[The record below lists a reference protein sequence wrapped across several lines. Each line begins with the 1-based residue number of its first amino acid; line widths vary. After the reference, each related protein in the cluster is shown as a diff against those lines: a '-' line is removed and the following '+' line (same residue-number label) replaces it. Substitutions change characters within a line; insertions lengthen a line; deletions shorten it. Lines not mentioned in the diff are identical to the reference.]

1 MIRNNNQTSYH
12 YAVDDIEIVQ
22 GLPED
27 RNGWHAGDGN
37 GKGNRSTI
45 AIEICYSTGDKAK
58 FEKAQENAA
67 EFVAYK
73 LKQYNW
79 GIEKVYTHKHWSGK
93 HCPHRTLDE
102 YGWEYFLDLVEKYM
116 GKQAAPTGEMYRI
129 RKSWDDVKS
138 QIGAFTNLEN
148 AKKACKDG
156 YYVFDSK
163 GNVIFPEKEITVAP
177 PAPTKKSNLEIAKE
191 VIAGKWGNGQERK
204 NKLAAAGYDYNAVQ
218 AEVKKLLGQTEPAKP
233 VLKSNAEIAQEVMA
247 GKWGNGDARKK
258 ALEAAG
264 YNYAAVQAE
273 VQKLVKPEPPK
284 PVLKSNAEIAKE
296 IMAGKWGNG
305 DARRQALEAA
315 GYNYAAVQ
323 AEVQKLV
330 KPEPPKPVL
339 KSNAEIAKEVM
350 VGKWG
355 NGDARKKALEAAGYN
370 YAAVQAEVQKLV
382 GGNNAPKGYKVM
394 INTGALNVR
403 KGAGA
408 NYGVVKVVRQGQ
420 VYTIV
425 EEKSGWG
432 KLSDGSGWISLNYT
446 KRV

>member
-1 MIRNNNQTSYH
+1 MVPIKQNLVSADKYNIKCPYEMKAEGITVHNTANNAPAENEIAYMIRNNNQVSYH
-12 YAVDDIEIVQ
+12 YAIDDVEIVQ

-27 RNGWHAGDGN
+27 RNGWHAGDGGE
-37 GKGNRSTI
+37 GKGNRTTI
-45 AIEICYSTGDKAK
+45 GIEICYSTGDKAK
-58 FEKAQENAA
+58 FEKAQLNAA
-67 EFVAYK
+67 EFVAFK
-73 LKQYNW
+73 LKENGW

-129 RKSWDDVKS
+129 RKSWADAKS
-138 QIGAFTNLEN
+138 QIGAYSVLDN
-148 AKKACKDG
+148 AIKACKDG

-163 GNVIFPEKEITVAP
+163 GNVIFPENELTVAP
-177 PAPTKKSNLEIAKE
+177 PTPTKKSNLEIAKE

-204 NKLAAAGYDYNAVQ
+204 NRLAAAGYNYDAVQ
-218 AEVKKLLGQTEPAKP
+218 AEVQKLLGKTEPAKP
-233 VLKSNAEIAQEVMA
+233 VLKSNAEIAKEVMA

-273 VQKLVKPEPPK
+273 VQKLVKPEPP
-284 PVLKSNAEIAKE
+284 N
-296 IMAGKWGNG
+296 
-305 DARRQALEAA
+305 
-315 GYNYAAVQ
+315 
-323 AEVQKLV
+323 
-330 KPEPPKPVL
+330 PVL

-350 VGKWG
+350 AGKWG

-370 YAAVQAEVQKLV
+370 YAAVQAEVNKLV
-382 GGNNAPKGYKVM
+382 NGGSKGYKVM
-394 INTGALNVR
+394 VNTGALNVR
-403 KGAGA
+403 KGAGT
-408 NYGVVKVVRQGQ
+408 NFCVGIVIRQGQ

>member
-1 MIRNNNQTSYH
+1 MVSIRQNLVGADKYSIKCPYAMDPEGITVHNTANNASAENEIAYMIRNNNQTSYH

-27 RNGWHAGDGN
+27 RNGWHASDGN

-45 AIEICYSTGDKAK
+45 GIEICYSTGDKAK

-93 HCPHRTLDE
+93 HCPHRTLDD

-129 RKSWDDVKS
+129 RKSWADVKS
-138 QIGAFTNLEN
+138 QIGAYSVLDN
-148 AKKACKDG
+148 AIKACKDG

-163 GNVIFPEKEITVAP
+163 GNVIFPEKELTVAP
-177 PAPTKKSNLEIAKE
+177 PTPTKKSNLEIAKE

-204 NKLAAAGYDYNAVQ
+204 NRLAAAGYNYDAVQ
-218 AEVKKLLGQTEPAKP
+218 AEVKKLLGKTKPAKP
-233 VLKSNAEIAQEVMA
+233 VLKSNAEIAKEVMA

-296 IMAGKWGNG
+296 VMA
-305 DARRQALEAA
+305 
-315 GYNYAAVQ
+315 
-323 AEVQKLV
+323 
-330 KPEPPKPVL
+330 
-339 KSNAEIAKEVM
+339 
-350 VGKWG
+350 GKWG

-382 GGNNAPKGYKVM
+382 NGGSKGYKVM
-394 INTGALNVR
+394 VNTGALNVR
-403 KGAGA
+403 KGAGT
-408 NYGVVKVVRQGQ
+408 NYGVVKVIRQGQ

-425 EEKSGWG
+425 EEKAGWG

>member
-1 MIRNNNQTSYH
+1 MVSIRQNLVGANKYRIKCPYTMKPEGITVHNTANNASAENEIAYMIRNNNQTSYH

-45 AIEICYSTGDKAK
+45 GIEICYSTGDKAK

-177 PAPTKKSNLEIAKE
+177 PAPPAPTKKSNLEIAKE

-273 VQKLVKPEPPK
+273 VTKLVN
-284 PVLKSNAEIAKE
+284 S
-296 IMAGKWGNG
+296 
-305 DARRQALEAA
+305 
-315 GYNYAAVQ
+315 
-323 AEVQKLV
+323 
-330 KPEPPKPVL
+330 
-339 KSNAEIAKEVM
+339 SS
-350 VGKWG
+350 
-355 NGDARKKALEAAGYN
+355 
-370 YAAVQAEVQKLV
+370 
-382 GGNNAPKGYKVM
+382 KGYKVM

-403 KGAGA
+403 KGAGT
-408 NYGVVKVVRQGQ
+408 NYSVVKVARHGQ

-425 EEKSGWG
+425 EEKSDWG

-446 KRV
+446 KKV

>member
-1 MIRNNNQTSYH
+1 MVPIHKNLVSADKYNIKCPYEMKAEGITVHNTANNAPAVNEIAYMIRNNNQTSYH
-12 YAVDDIEIVQ
+12 YAIDDVEIVQ
-22 GLPED
+22 GLPEN

-37 GKGNRSTI
+37 GKGNLTTI
-45 AIEICYSTGDKAK
+45 GIEICYSTGDKAK
-58 FEKAQENAA
+58 FEKAQENTA

-73 LKQYNW
+73 LKEYGW
-79 GIEKVYTHKHWSGK
+79 GIDKVYTHKHWSGK

-102 YGWEYFLDLVEKYM
+102 YGWEYFLNLVEKYL
-116 GKQAAPTGEMYRI
+116 GKQSAPAATEMYRV
-129 RKSWDDVKS
+129 RLTWADAKS

-148 AKKACKDG
+148 AKKACKEG
-156 YYVFDSK
+156 YTVFNSQGVAVYSNK
-163 GNVIFPEKEITVAP
+163 VIKEEPKPTP
-177 PAPTKKSNLEIAKE
+177 TPAKKSNVEIAKE

-204 NKLAAAGYDYNAVQ
+204 NKLAAAGYDYTAVQ
-218 AEVKKLLGQTEPAKP
+218 LEVDKLLNKKAEPAKP
-233 VLKSNAEIAQEVMA
+233 VLKSNAEIAKEVMA

-296 IMAGKWGNG
+296 VMA
-305 DARRQALEAA
+305 
-315 GYNYAAVQ
+315 
-323 AEVQKLV
+323 
-330 KPEPPKPVL
+330 
-339 KSNAEIAKEVM
+339 
-350 VGKWG
+350 GKWG

-382 GGNNAPKGYKVM
+382 GGNNAPKGYKIMV
-394 INTGALNVR
+394 NTGALNVR
-403 KGAGA
+403 KGAGT
-408 NYGVVKVVRQGQ
+408 NYGVAKIIRKGET
-420 VYTIV
+420 YTIV

>member
-1 MIRNNNQTSYH
+1 
-12 YAVDDIEIVQ
+12 
-22 GLPED
+22 
-27 RNGWHAGDGN
+27 
-37 GKGNRSTI
+37 
-45 AIEICYSTGDKAK
+45 
-58 FEKAQENAA
+58 
-67 EFVAYK
+67 
-73 LKQYNW
+73 
-79 GIEKVYTHKHWSGK
+79 
-93 HCPHRTLDE
+93 
-102 YGWEYFLDLVEKYM
+102 M

-163 GNVIFPEKEITVAP
+163 GNVIFPEKEIIVAP
-177 PAPTKKSNLEIAKE
+177 PTPTKKSNVEIAKE

-204 NKLAAAGYDYNAVQ
+204 NKLAAAGYDYDAVQ
-218 AEVKKLLGQTEPAKP
+218 AEVKKLLGKTEPAKP
-233 VLKSNAEIAQEVMA
+233 VLKSNAEIAKEVMA

-264 YNYAAVQAE
+264 YNYAAVQTE

-305 DARRQALEAA
+305 DAR
-315 GYNYAAVQ
+315 
-323 AEVQKLV
+323 
-330 KPEPPKPVL
+330 
-339 KSNAEIAKEVM
+339 
-350 VGKWG
+350 
-355 NGDARKKALEAAGYN
+355 KKALEAAGYN
-370 YAAVQAEVQKLV
+370 YAAVQAEVTKLV
-382 GGNNAPKGYKVM
+382 NSSSKGYKVM

-403 KGAGA
+403 KGAGT
-408 NYGVVKVVRQGQ
+408 NYSVVKVVRQGQ
-420 VYTIV
+420 VYTII

-446 KRV
+446 KKV

>member
-1 MIRNNNQTSYH
+1 MVPIKQNLVSADKYNIKCPYEMKAEGITVHNTANNAPADNEIAYMIRNNNQVSYH
-12 YAVDDIEIVQ
+12 YAVDDVEIVQ

-27 RNGWHAGDGN
+27 RNGWHAGDGGE
-37 GKGNRSTI
+37 GKGNRTTI
-45 AIEICYSTGDKAK
+45 GVEICYSTGDKAK
-58 FEKAQENAA
+58 FEKAQLNAA
-67 EFVAYK
+67 EFVAFK
-73 LKQYNW
+73 LKENGW

-102 YGWEYFLDLVEKYM
+102 YGWEYFLDLVEKFL
-116 GKQAAPTGEMYRI
+116 KPAATEMYRV
-129 RKSWDDVKS
+129 RLTWADAKS

-148 AKKACKDG
+148 AKKACKEG
-156 YYVFDSK
+156 YTVFNNQGIAVYSNK
-163 GNVIFPEKEITVAP
+163 VIKEEPKPQPT
-177 PAPTKKSNLEIAKE
+177 PAKKSNVEIAQE

-204 NKLAAAGYDYNAVQ
+204 DKLAAAGYDYDAVQ

-273 VQKLVKPEPPK
+273 VQKLV
-284 PVLKSNAEIAKE
+284 
-296 IMAGKWGNG
+296 
-305 DARRQALEAA
+305 
-315 GYNYAAVQ
+315 
-323 AEVQKLV
+323 
-330 KPEPPKPVL
+330 
-339 KSNAEIAKEVM
+339 
-350 VGKWG
+350 
-355 NGDARKKALEAAGYN
+355 
-370 YAAVQAEVQKLV
+370 

-403 KGAGA
+403 KGAGV